1 MNKFLARSRY
11 ETRILLFSIGVGVP
25 GGLLGFVLLWKVD
38 MDGRYVWVLAA
49 GVVVSWMWMAW
60 ALRDMVVRPIQTL
73 SNMLSALAEGDY
85 TMRARSVGED
95 DVFGLAVSEIN
106 ALSEVLRTQRYSKV
120 EAEALL
126 RSVMDEIDVAIF
138 AFDNDGTLQL
148 VNRAGG
154 KFLLRESAELLGR
167 TASQLE
173 LDECLVGAT
182 PRIVDMSSNTN
193 PGKWELRRSF
203 FRLDGLPHSLVVLSD
218 LSRVLRGQERE
229 TWQRII
235 RVLSHEI
242 NNSLAPIKSI
252 AESLQGRIL
261 NGTLSEGTL
270 VALEK
275 GLNVIQGRADALNVF
290 MASYAKLAKL
300 PSPTFEPVEI
310 SALVAE
316 VVGLET
322 RIVVQNVGG
331 PSVTIRA
338 DGAQLGQL
346 LVNCIKNAVEAAE
359 ETGGEVSVG
368 WTVEDDEIEMWVRD
382 SGPGLT
388 DTKNLFVP
396 FYSTKPK
403 GSGIGLVLCRQIAE
417 AHGGSLELENRPDQ
431 TGCVARLRLPKDGTG
446 AEG

>member
-1 MNKFLARSRY
+1 MGLWFLWAGDYS
-11 ETRILLFSIGVGVP
+11 TRVVWSLSALVVG
-25 GGLLGFVLLWKVD
+25 
-38 MDGRYVWVLAA
+38 
-49 GVVVSWMWMAW
+49 SWMWLAW
-60 ALRDMVVRPIQTL
+60 TLRDTVIRPVQTL

-85 TMRARSVGED
+85 TIRARSVGED
-95 DVFGLAVSEIN
+95 DVFGLAVAELNS
-106 ALSEVLRTQRYSKV
+106 LSEVLRTQRYSKV

-138 AFDNDGTLQL
+138 AFDDGGLLQL

-154 KFLLRESAELLGR
+154 KFLLRNVEDILGK
-167 TASQLE
+167 TAAQLE
-173 LDECLVGAT
+173 LEECLVGNT

-193 PGKWELRRSF
+193 PGEWELRRSV

-218 LSRVLRGQERE
+218 LSRILRGQERE
-229 TWQRII
+229 TWKRII

-252 AESLQGRIL
+252 AETLQGRVSSGQL
-261 NGTLSEGTL
+261 AEETL
-270 VALEK
+270 VSLEK
-275 GLNVIQGRADALNVF
+275 GLSVIQGRADSLNVF

-300 PSPTFEPVEI
+300 PAPTFSTVSI
-310 SALVAE
+310 SELVGE

-322 RIVVQNVGG
+322 RLNVKNLGG
-331 PSVTIRA
+331 PDLTIRA

-346 LVNCIKNAVEAAE
+346 LVNCVKNAVEAAS
-359 ETGGEVSVG
+359 ETEGEVEIG
-368 WTVEDDEIEMWVRD
+368 WGEENGDIELWVRD
-382 SGPGLT
+382 TGPGFS

-417 AHGGSLELENRPDQ
+417 GHDGSLDLENRSDGP
-431 TGCVARLRLPKDGTG
+431 GCIVRLRLPKD
-446 AEG
+446 

>member
-1 MNKFLARSRY
+1 MRPVFARSRF
-11 ETRILLFSIGVGVP
+11 ETKILLLAIGVGAP
-25 GGLLGFVLLWKVD
+25 GGFLGLWFLWAGDYSTRV
-38 MDGRYVWVLAA
+38 VWSLSAL
-49 GVVVSWMWMAW
+49 VVGSWMWLAW
-60 ALRDMVVRPIQTL
+60 TLRDTVIRPVQTL

-85 TMRARSVGED
+85 TIRARSVGED
-95 DVFGLAVSEIN
+95 DVFGLAVAELNS
-106 ALSEVLRTQRYSKV
+106 LSEVLRTQRYSKV

-138 AFDNDGTLQL
+138 AFDDGGLLQL

-154 KFLLRESAELLGR
+154 KFLLRNVEDILGK
-167 TASQLE
+167 TAAQLE
-173 LDECLVGAT
+173 LEECLVGNT

-193 PGKWELRRSF
+193 PGEWELRRSV

-218 LSRVLRGQERE
+218 LSRILRGQERE
-229 TWQRII
+229 TWKRII

-252 AESLQGRIL
+252 AETLQGRVSSGQL
-261 NGTLSEGTL
+261 AEETL
-270 VALEK
+270 VSLEK
-275 GLNVIQGRADALNVF
+275 GLSVIQGRADSLNVF

-300 PSPTFEPVEI
+300 PAPTFSTVSI
-310 SALVAE
+310 SELVGE

-322 RIVVQNVGG
+322 RLNVKNLGG
-331 PSVTIRA
+331 PDLTIRA

-346 LVNCIKNAVEAAE
+346 LVNCVKNAVEAAS
-359 ETGGEVSVG
+359 ETEGEVEIG
-368 WTVEDDEIEMWVRD
+368 WGEENGDIELWVRD
-382 SGPGLT
+382 TGPGFS

-417 AHGGSLELENRPDQ
+417 GHDGSLDLENRSDGP
-431 TGCVARLRLPKDGTG
+431 GCIVRLRLPKD
-446 AEG
+446 